1 MYDSD
6 ECKIERVV
14 CMNAVCQSFA
24 LPSLFLSFLLA
35 LSFLDGSWLVGTHRH
50 GRTALGAGPP
60 LGSPARGAMCPHVLA
75 RAPRRSSSHVLRPT
89 AVTCTCTCA
98 ETCLF
103 HMCLPFSHTYFI
115 HVGVQNRWFITCYI
129 NVISQVHV
137 ISITGVDK
145 NRTQRYTIICSE
157 MWTRIERTGSQ
168 SFAARC
174 GQE

>member
-1 MYDSD
+1 MRFVNLSL
-6 ECKIERVV
+6 CPR
-14 CMNAVCQSFA
+14 SFF
-24 LPSLFLSFLLA
+24 LSCLLFLS
-35 LSFLDGSWLVGTHRH
+35 WILVGTHR
-50 GRTALGAGPP
+50 GPGTARTALGAGPP

-145 NRTQRYTIICSE
+145 NRTHRYTIICSE
-157 MWTRIERTGSQ
+157 MWTRIERTGSKSSYSHQ
-168 SFAARC
+168 DDTRDASRTH
-174 GQE
+174 